1 LDKIIISGVIEGSGL
16 PQVEPTIA
24 MCPSPPIAG
33 LAAAAAPAVAA
44 SKGYPPKPRSSGG
57 SSSDTDAPKEIR
69 TSEQSE
75 DFMMN
80 VYKLKMCPRR

>member
-1 LDKIIISGVIEGSGL
+1 
-16 PQVEPTIA
+16 
-24 MCPSPPIAG
+24 MCTPAEMSSHVASSPPG
-33 LAAAAAPAVAA
+33 LAGSPVVVKV
-44 SKGYPPKPRSSGG
+44 SKSRSTGG

-80 VYKLKMCPRR
+80 VYKLKLCPRR

>member
-1 LDKIIISGVIEGSGL
+1 
-16 PQVEPTIA
+16 
-24 MCPSPPIAG
+24 M
-33 LAAAAAPAVAA
+33 APAA
-44 SKGYPPKPRSSGG
+44 GTGGRRSPSNSG
-57 SSSDTDAPKEIR
+57 SSKSSKKGTGSDSDTPKEIR